1 MNGYISK
8 KALME
13 YTDNQESK
21 SISNNDIARFPI
33 ADVVEVVRCKDC
45 YHSRPL
51 KRDDWFESLYA
62 DHCIWCMRLGN
73 GMRKTDFCSDGERRS
88 E

>member
-1 MNGYISK
+1 MMNGHISK

-33 ADVVEVVRCKDC
+33 ADVVEVVRCGECIHNYGVKANCEFNPHDIVC
-45 YHSRPL
+45 
-51 KRDDWFESLYA
+51 DWWST
-62 DHCIWCMRLGN
+62 D
-73 GMRKTDFCSDGERRS
+73 GMDETDFCSRGERRS